1 MRELH
6 EEESEVQLPCSKDAF
21 GTAAVDGLF
30 SEPCYLC
37 HSSVDTDGT
46 IQLVGYEIVPSFSH
60 DGLSSPACW
69 E

>member
-6 EEESEVQLPCSKDAF
+6 EEEFKVQLPCSQDAF

-30 SEPCYLC
+30 SEPCFLC
-37 HSSVDTDGT
+37 HSSFDADGT
-46 IQLVGYEIVPSFSH
+46 IQFVGYEIVSSFSH
-60 DGLSSPACW
+60 DCLSSSACW